1 MEVDEFTVNVEALTK
16 SKMGFEKQAR
26 NLEDT
31 INNYKTKNE
40 SLEVQVNE
48 VNNDCAKMSAEV
60 NDPRRQIEE
69 KEAVNAQML
78 RNKNSMTQTN
88 DELKRHLEEE
98 TKTKMSLSHQLQAQR
113 HDSEMLKE
121 QLEEEQEA
129 KTELQRTLTKSNNEV
144 VVWRNK
150 YETDAV
156 QRTEELEEAK
166 KKLVG
171 RLQESEEQVEAAQAR
186 CGSFEKTKTR
196 LQGDFKTSRFG

>member
-1 MEVDEFTVNVEALTK
+1 
-16 SKMGFEKQAR
+16 MGAR

-31 INNYKTKNE
+31 INDYKTKNE

-48 VNNDCAKMSAEV
+48 VNNDCAKMGSEL
-60 NDPRRQIEE
+60 NDLRRQIEE
-69 KEAVNAQML
+69 KEALNAQML

-98 TKTKMSLSHQLQAQR
+98 T
-113 HDSEMLKE
+113 
-121 QLEEEQEA
+121 

-186 CGSFEKTKTR
+186 CGS
-196 LQGDFKTSRFG
+196 L